1 MYLLYRLQIL
11 RSHLRSVNENM
22 IKKRDSQNEECEVV
36 RTADYIIFRL

>member
-22 IKKRDSQNEECEVV
+22 IKKEIL
-36 RTADYIIFRL
+36 RTKNVKL